1 MTMED
6 DKIKELF
13 SGFNPSLSPDD
24 EFVERLERN
33 INAVESVRQQSEKLR
48 KQNKIAVAVAAC
60 SGFIAGVLLTLLLP
74 EIWVLTKY
82 LSLPILNDSAVMV
95 DPSILGWLLTAG
107 VSGVIAYNAY
117 ELTLSKLTS
126 K

>member
-6 DKIKELF
+6 DKLKELL

-24 EFVERLERN
+24 RFMERLERN
-33 INAVESVRQQSEKLR
+33 INAVESVRQQSEELR
-48 KQNKIAVAVAAC
+48 KKNKIAVAVAAC

-74 EIWVLTKY
+74 EIWVITKY
-82 LSLPILNDSAVMV
+82 LSLPILNDGAVMV

-126 K
+126 N